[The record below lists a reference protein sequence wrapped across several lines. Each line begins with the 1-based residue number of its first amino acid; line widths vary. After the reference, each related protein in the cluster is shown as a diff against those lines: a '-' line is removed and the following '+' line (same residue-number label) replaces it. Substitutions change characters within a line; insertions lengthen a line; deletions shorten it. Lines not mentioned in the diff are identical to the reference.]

1 MSGKSG
7 CQENLDVSK
16 IGMSAKSG
24 CQENLDVRN
33 IRIRPG
39 MQTLWGPQSLIIE
52 GRFQPLN
59 DGVVA
64 LHRSRLQRAAVISS
78 SGVDVGVRLEQPLN
92 DRVVAFNSR
101 HPGAQ

>member
-1 MSGKSG
+1 MPVSCQARSCSGEETHVDAALG
-7 CQENLDVSK
+7 E
-16 IGMSAKSG
+16 
-24 CQENLDVRN
+24 
-33 IRIRPG
+33 IRPG

-59 DGVVA
+59 DRVVA
-64 LHRSRLQRAAVISS
+64 LHRSRLQRAAVRSS
-78 SGVDVGVRLEQPLN
+78 SGVDVGARLEQPLN